1 MSMTFVVHLSTLAQ
15 EEEKVRGRR
24 EGRLIG
30 NEKGRTVCT
39 QDTRPLNSN
48 L

>member
-1 MSMTFVVHLSTLAQ
+1 MSMTFVVHLSILAQ
-15 EEEKVRGRR
+15 EEKKREK
-24 EGRLIG
+24 RLIG
-30 NEKGRTVCT
+30 NEKGKPVCT